1 LESKFN
7 HPFETYQ
14 NSTMKYSLLLSLL
27 LSYFLI
33 GACVRNSEKKD
44 SESKEET
51 ETPVAGI
58 NDTIDFSKIPI
69 SKDSIDLTLFNMILE
84 YTSYTEPKLLEN
96 IEILITKGANPNAV
110 IEYQYSVRK
119 LGTYIP
125 IIKYFYNNKYRT
137 YTANSTAFHEAINT
151 GNINIVKKMIDLKA
165 DVNAPSRSGVYP
177 VDVALSGNHMDI
189 LKFLKEK
196 GCKFEYANLSI
207 SKDIETIEWMVK
219 EGANPQFID
228 INFALD
234 HPGTLKRVLS
244 LKPDMKTQK
253 LDYAKVFSTE
263 LILDMLL
270 EAGIGNE
277 VRGTFPDDAPLVYGA
292 IKYGTKKEVL
302 KLKNAG
308 INIHADCKHCSSETP
323 LILVIKQQ
331 NIELLD
337 FYLMEEKVSA
347 NQKDWTGRSLLHYA
361 IDTDNED
368 IIKKLI
374 KAGASLEYSGYFDKS
389 PLMYAVDY
397 DHYISAQVLIN
408 EKANLNFKNKY
419 GETPL
424 SIAIKKGSLPMVK
437 LLVECG
443 ADKNVKIE
451 KMSYVE
457 YAKSVGAA
465 NMIIEYLS
473 K

>member
-1 LESKFN
+1 
-7 HPFETYQ
+7 
-14 NSTMKYSLLLSLL
+14 MKYSLVLPFL

-33 GACVRNSEKKD
+33 GACIRNADKSNTDSKD
-44 SESKEET
+44 DT
-51 ETPVAGI
+51 EVPVIGI

-69 SKDSIDLTLFNMILE
+69 SKDSVDLTLFNLVLE
-84 YTSYTEPKLLEN
+84 HANYTEPKLLEN
-96 IEILITKGANPNAV
+96 IEILVSKGANPNAV

-119 LGTYIP
+119 IGTYVP
-125 IIKYFYNNKYRT
+125 IIKHFYNNKYRT

-151 GNINIVKKMIDLKA
+151 GKLNVVKKMIDLKA

-177 VDVALSGNHMDI
+177 VDVALSGNHKDI
-189 LKFLKEK
+189 LKLLKEN
-196 GCKFEYANLSI
+196 GGKFDYANLSI

-244 LKPDMKTQK
+244 LKPNMNAQK
-253 LDYAKVFSTE
+253 LDYAKVFSNE

-270 EAGIGNE
+270 EAGIGND

-292 IKYGTKKEVL
+292 IKYGTKSTIL
-302 KLKNAG
+302 KLKKAG
-308 INIHADCKHCSSETP
+308 INIHAECRYCSSEVP
-323 LILVIKQQ
+323 LILVIKEQ
-331 NIELLD
+331 NTELLD
-337 FYLMEEKVSA
+337 FYLSEEKVGA

-374 KAGASLEYSGYFDKS
+374 KAGANIEYSGYFDKS
-389 PLMYAVDY
+389 TLMYAVDY

-408 EKANLNFKNKY
+408 EKANLNYKNKY
-419 GETPL
+419 NETSL
-424 SIAIKKGSLPMVK
+424 SVAIKNGNLPMVK
-437 LLVECG
+437 LLVESG
-443 ADKNVKIE
+443 ADRNVKIE
-451 KMSYVE
+451 NMSYVD
-457 YAKSVGAA
+457 YAKSVGAP
-465 NMIIEYLS
+465 NMIVEYLS